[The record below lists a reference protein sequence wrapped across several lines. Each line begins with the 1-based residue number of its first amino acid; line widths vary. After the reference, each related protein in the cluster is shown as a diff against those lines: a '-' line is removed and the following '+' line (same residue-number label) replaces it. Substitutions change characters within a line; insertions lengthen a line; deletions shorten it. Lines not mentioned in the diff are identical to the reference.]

1 MAAALKPH
9 GCHASRAWF
18 RVVRQLSV
26 AGMQRRNRNRPFF
39 SFFSSP
45 PSTFFPLLLFLFWH
59 AKSFFLPSSF
69 LVPSLCFRRFIFNVI
84 IIVVLFLDGPVL
96 RGEPTLEGGVALML
110 DSGAERR
117 TTRGGGRSRQA
128 GEGYAACIAMHHPS
142 LVREKAKATAGCVTF
157 AALPMGAQKRPFH
170 RRNTRNNTVETAVN

>member
-1 MAAALKPH
+1 MLAVRGSGWSGNFPSQECNDVTEIVLSSLSSLALPL
-9 GCHASRAWF
+9 F
-18 RVVRQLSV
+18 
-26 AGMQRRNRNRPFF
+26 
-39 SFFSSP
+39 
-45 PSTFFPLLLFLFWH
+45 FFPLLLFLFWH
-59 AKSFFLPSSF
+59 AKSFFLPSFF